1 MFRSY
6 WSSYEVL
13 SRKQKKDVIH
23 KELTNYSTKGL
34 KCKEL
39 KCKELAN
46 KGHVGYRP
54 EDAKPVGAKGI
65 GKFKF

>member
-1 MFRSY
+1 MIC
-6 WSSYEVL
+6 
-13 SRKQKKDVIH
+13 KK
-23 KELTNYSTKGL
+23 LTNYSTKGL

-54 EDAKPVGAKGI
+54 EDAKPVGEKGI